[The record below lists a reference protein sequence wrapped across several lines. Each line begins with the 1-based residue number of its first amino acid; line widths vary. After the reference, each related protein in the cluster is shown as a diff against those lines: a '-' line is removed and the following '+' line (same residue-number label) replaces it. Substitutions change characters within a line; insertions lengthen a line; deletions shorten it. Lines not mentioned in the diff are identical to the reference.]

1 MELYRLVFGCL
12 TLIAFSKAFVNSNEC
27 NDNLAATAK
36 KVKSCPQ
43 NHKEWIKAA
52 ARKGCE
58 KMANSC
64 LSFEYHCVINAW
76 GNETIEVC
84 APKLQIVGNN
94 CAEYSQGGKRIQRN
108 GIVPCKNC
116 PSHYFSNETFKYQE
130 CYEHVKNA
138 KTAHTT
144 QLTTESISVESTEEN
159 VYQSTSVTPM
169 ENSARLVQNIDN
181 QNTMSHIIII
191 CVCVVVGLAGIIIV
205 FTVKQRSWANKIC
218 SHFKSIFLQSEES
231 KKTKPDSAIRN
242 VEEGPGVQN
251 CLLEKETQIQD
262 VFYKLNES
270 SGNANSNAV
279 SS

>member
-1 MELYRLVFGCL
+1 MELHRLVFDCL
-12 TLIAFSKAFVNSNEC
+12 TLISFSKVFVNSTKCDES
-27 NDNLAATAK
+27 AATAK

-43 NHKEWIKAA
+43 NHMEWSKAA

-58 KMANSC
+58 KMAHSC

-108 GIVPCKNC
+108 GNVPCKNC
-116 PSHYFSNETFKYQE
+116 SSHYFSNESFKYQE

-138 KTAHTT
+138 KTSHTT
-144 QLTTESISVESTEEN
+144 QLTTESISVESTEEK

-181 QNTMSHIIII
+181 QTTPSHIIII
-191 CVCVVVGLAGIIIV
+191 SVCVVVGLAGIIIV
-205 FTVKQRSWANKIC
+205 FTARQQSWANKIC
-218 SHFKSIFLQSEES
+218 SHFKRIILQSEGS
-231 KKTKPDSAIRN
+231 KMTTPEPPIRN
-242 VEEGPGVQN
+242 VEEGLEVQN
-251 CLLEKETQIQD
+251 RLLEKETQVQD

-270 SGNANSNAV
+270 SDNANSNAV